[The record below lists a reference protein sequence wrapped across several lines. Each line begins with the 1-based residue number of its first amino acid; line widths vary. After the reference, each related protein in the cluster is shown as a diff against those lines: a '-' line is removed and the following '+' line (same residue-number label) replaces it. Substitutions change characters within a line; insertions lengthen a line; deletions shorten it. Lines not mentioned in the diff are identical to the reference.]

1 MVEIKY
7 PKNARF
13 ECLRCTKCC
22 GDTPQKKRQVL
33 LLTREAKKIE
43 KISGMRL
50 SGFAAPVSSPK
61 PFKYVMK
68 KKNRK
73 CVFLKNGACSIYM
86 HRPLLCRFYPFSV
99 QKHNGGYIFKAS
111 DECPGIGLG
120 DALKEDDF
128 REMLMEANGVL
139 AKAF

>member
-1 MVEIKY
+1 LAEIKY
-7 PKNARF
+7 PRNVRF
-13 ECLRCTKCC
+13 ECLRCMKCC

-33 LLTREAKKIE
+33 LLPREAKKIE

-50 SGFAAPVSSPK
+50 SGFAASVSNPK

-73 CVFLKNGACSIYM
+73 CVFLKNGGCSIYM
-86 HRPLLCRFYPFSV
+86 HRPLLCRFYPFAV
-99 QKHNGGYIFKAS
+99 EKHNGGYVFKSS

-120 DALKEDDF
+120 NNLGEDDF
-128 REMLMEANGVL
+128 KEMLTEANGAF

>member
-1 MVEIKY
+1 LDEIKY

-33 LLTREAKKIE
+33 LLHKEAKKIE

-50 SGFAAPVSSPK
+50 SGFAASVAGPK

-73 CVFLKNGACSIYM
+73 CVFLKNGGCSIYM
-86 HRPLLCRFYPFSV
+86 HRPLLCRFYPFSLE
-99 QKHNGGYIFKAS
+99 KNNGGYIFKAT

-120 DALKEDDF
+120 NNLGEDDF
-128 REMLMEANGVL
+128 KEMLTEANGVL